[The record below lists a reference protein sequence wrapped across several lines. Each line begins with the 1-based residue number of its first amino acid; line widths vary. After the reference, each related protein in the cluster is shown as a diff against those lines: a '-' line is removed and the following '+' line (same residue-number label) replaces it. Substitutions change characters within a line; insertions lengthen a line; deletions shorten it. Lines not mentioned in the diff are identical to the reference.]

1 MSFQVRVEPGG
12 LQFEAAPGE
21 RLVLAAQHA
30 GIELPSSCRN
40 GTCRS
45 CICQVRSGHVRHLI
59 DWPGLSADEKA
70 DQWILPCVAEALSDL
85 TLDVPLAYSM
95 F

>member
-40 GTCRS
+40 NTCRS